1 MRLDKDFVNNALV
14 NFQMINGETLP
25 GSSFSVDTRTLQK
38 GDIFVALQGAQSDG
52 HTFIGEALAKQASG
66 LIVAREKRAE
76 IESLYASALKDVQIL
91 YVENPKEALI
101 DLAKEWRKQFT
112 YPVLGITGSVG
123 KTSTKEMIANIFRA
137 SSEKFF
143 VSYGNQNTL
152 IGVALNIF
160 KMQADCK
167 AAVFEVGISTRGS
180 MTEIVDLLRPTYGI
194 ITAIG
199 HAHMEGLG
207 SLSDVAAEKRN
218 IFHYFAPENIGIING
233 DQDVLSRIAYAHPV
247 VKFGLKT
254 TNQIQA
260 RKISIQNNTISFI
273 AKIYNKKYPVV
284 LQGCH
289 EGRILNALA
298 AISFAYLLNI
308 PAEIAIKGVQKDLAV
323 SGRFEL
329 CTTDNDSVLIND
341 CYNANP
347 ESMKAGLLAF
357 NAYETELD
365 KIIILGDM
373 LELGVDAA
381 FWHRQVGRFLR
392 KVSNVKNIIL
402 IGNMVQWIKKTA
414 PLGMSVELYGNW
426 KEALPRIHEIT
437 KQPHVVFIKASNG
450 VGLKN
455 IIESFSMK

>member
-1 MRLDKDFVNNALV
+1 MRLDKDFVNSALV
-14 NFQMINGETLP
+14 NFQMINGEILP
-25 GSSFSVDTRTLQK
+25 SSSFSVDTRTLQK
-38 GDIFVALQGAQSDG
+38 GDIFVALKGAQSDG
-52 HTFIGEALAKQASG
+52 HNFIGEALAKQASG

-91 YVENPKEALI
+91 YVENPQEALI
-101 DLAKEWRKQFT
+101 GLAREWRKKFT

-123 KTSTKEMIANIFRA
+123 KTTTKEMVANILRA
-137 SSEKFF
+137 ASEKLF

-152 IGVALNIF
+152 IGVALNIL
-160 KMQADCK
+160 KMDAHCK

-180 MTEIVDLLRPTYGI
+180 MREIVDLLRPTYGI

-207 SLSDVAAEKRN
+207 SLADVAAEKRN
-218 IFHYFAPENIGIING
+218 IFHYFSPENIGVING
-233 DQDVLSRIAYAHPV
+233 DQDVLSRISYAHPV

-289 EGRILNALA
+289 EGRVLTALA
-298 AISFAYLLNI
+298 AISFAYLLDI
-308 PAEIAIKGVQKDLAV
+308 PAEVAVKGVQKDLAV
-323 SGRFEL
+323 SGRFEM
-329 CTTDNDSVLIND
+329 CTTENDTVLIND
-341 CYNANP
+341 SYNANP

-365 KIIILGDM
+365 KVLVLGDM

-392 KVSNVKNIIL
+392 KVSDVKHVIL

-414 PLGMSVELYGNW
+414 PLGMSVELYADW
-426 KEALPRIHEIT
+426 KEALPRIHEIAA
-437 KQPHVVFIKASNG
+437 KPRVMFVKASNG